1 MSDLLVKAGDD
12 TARLD
17 THEVAAYLLTRLG
30 PTLTAYI
37 AGSKSRAMPARWASP
52 PGDSAHAEPSI
63 EKARRLKAAH
73 TVFLL
78 IEDAENDQVARNWLI
93 SANPRLDGVT
103 PVELVRNDNIPAVF
117 RAADAFITDTYYS

>member
-17 THEVAAYLLTRLG
+17 THEVVAYLLARLG

-37 AGSKSRAMPARWASP
+37 AGSKSRSMPARWAAP
-52 PGDSAHAEPSI
+52 PEDSAHVEPSP
-63 EKARRLKAAH
+63 EKARRLQAAH

-78 IEDAENDQVARNWLI
+78 IENAENDQVARNWLV

-103 PVELVRNDNIPAVF
+103 AAELVRNDNFPAVF
-117 RAADAFITDTYYS
+117 RAADAFVTDTYYS